1 MELAQISLIQVITLF
16 VMIFLGF
23 LLTKLGLIKLEAK
36 GSITNILVY
45 LVVPCMIINSYITT
59 SFDESVI
66 TNLMWCFLLSFIAI
80 VVCTIIIM
88 LVTHFWKTEQ
98 RNILRFAMIFSNA
111 AYMGFPLIE
120 ALFSSTSLI
129 YASSFLTIFNI
140 YLWTF
145 GYALV
150 SKSFNPKKIVTSILK
165 TPVIYALIIGLI
177 LFFTKVNVPTQIQ
190 SPLALIGNMNTP
202 LSMFLI
208 GMVMSQLHFKTVFKN
223 VYMWLTIFIKL
234 IICPFVSLA
243 ILYLFKISV
252 DVDTLMLQVIFI
264 LMACPCVSIT
274 SVFAI
279 QFNYDEDLAVSSV
292 VVSTLLSMIS
302 LPLFTLLISAIL

>member
-23 LLTKLGLIKLEAK
+23 LLTKLGMIKLEAK

-66 TNLMWCFLLSFIAI
+66 TNLLWSFLLSFISI
-80 VVCTIIIM
+80 VVCTIVIM

-98 RNILRFAMIFSNA
+98 KNILRFAMIFSNA

-150 SKSFNPKKIVTSILK
+150 SKSFNPKKICTSILK

-177 LFFTKVNVPTQIQ
+177 LFFCKVNVPSQIQ
-190 SPLALIGNMNTP
+190 APLALIGNMNTP

-234 IICPFVSLA
+234 IICPFISLG
-243 ILYLFKISV
+243 ILYLFKMCV
-252 DVDTLMLQVIFI
+252 NVDTLMLQVIFI

-302 LPLFTLLISAIL
+302 LPLFTMLIAAIL